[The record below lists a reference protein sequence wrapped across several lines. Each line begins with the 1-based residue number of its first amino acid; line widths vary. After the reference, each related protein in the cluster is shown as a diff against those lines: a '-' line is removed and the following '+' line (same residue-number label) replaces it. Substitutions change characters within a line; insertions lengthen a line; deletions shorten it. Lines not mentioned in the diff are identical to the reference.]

1 MIVLIFFIFGNLP
14 KRHFWKKNPK
24 TFFLQFSF
32 IIGIV
37 EWWRHINGVL
47 PVFDRLLDRSLSYS
61 DVIKYYDVIRAKSF
75 FFYWKIS
82 IGFFSTN
89 DAFKFSQKSLI
100 SKYHGGF
107 TMIIVWIFFPQMTLS
122 GFPKIHFLNLSW
134 IFFPWMT
141 LSSFPKFWIFS
152 QNTRVWVKNSIN
164 S

>member
-75 FFYWKIS
+75 FYWKIS
-82 IGFFSTN
+82 IGFFFHKWRFQEFPEKSN
-89 DAFKFSQKSLI
+89 FEISWGVYHDKSLD
-100 SKYHGGF
+100 
-107 TMIIVWIFFPQMTLS
+107 FFFHKWRSQV
-122 GFPKIHFLNLSW
+122 FPKS
-134 IFFPWMT
+134 IF
-141 LSSFPKFWIFS
+141 
-152 QNTRVWVKNSIN
+152 
-164 S
+164 